1 MNYVDRNSPKQSII
15 NNVVQLER
23 TTILTQP
30 MTKFVKGGR
39 SEKNGEE
46 LSGLDFVPE
55 GLLPAMLYSPAR
67 RTKWCQHNQY
77 PCKIGN
83 QGGKVLESPECQKRC
98 IYISY
103 CFLLNPKIII
113 AELSSEWD

>member
-1 MNYVDRNSPKQSII
+1 MNYADRNNPKQPVI
-15 NNVVQLER
+15 NNYVRLER
-23 TTILTQP
+23 MRILIQP
-30 MTKFVKGGR
+30 MTKFVKGER

-83 QGGKVLESPECQKRC
+83 QGGKVLESQECQERC
-98 IYISY
+98 IYI
-103 CFLLNPKIII
+103 
-113 AELSSEWD
+113 

>member
-1 MNYVDRNSPKQSII
+1 MNYVDSNRTKKSITNI
-15 NNVVQLER
+15 YVRLER
-23 TTILTQP
+23 TTMLIQP

-77 PCKIGN
+77 PRKIEN
-83 QGGKVLESPECQKRC
+83 QGEKVLESPECQKRC
-98 IYISY
+98 IYI
-103 CFLLNPKIII
+103 
-113 AELSSEWD
+113 